1 MSDRGM
7 KKWAPYASLIE
18 QKGTLGAMMH
28 NRRKVA
34 RPHISSDQAAFI
46 ERCLV
51 DYHGE
56 TLTITY
62 FDDGFIRSCRDIIL
76 TIDQLN
82 RCIICA
88 NATIAYKDLLA
99 LEE

>member
-28 NRRKVA
+28 NRQKVA
-34 RPHISSDQAAFI
+34 RPHLSSDQAVFI
-46 ERCLV
+46 ERRLV
-51 DYHGE
+51 DYGGE

-62 FDDGFIRSCRDIIL
+62 FDDGFIR
-76 TIDQLN
+76 
-82 RCIICA
+82 
-88 NATIAYKDLLA
+88 
-99 LEE
+99 